1 MKTSTAVAY
10 SQLLRKI
17 AREKHE
23 QKLHAWLCEKIMP
36 HGLRKASAGILT
48 IIISEAPEI
57 PFN

>member
-1 MKTSTAVAY
+1 MQNY
-10 SQLLRKI
+10 EWNDDD
-17 AREKHE
+17 EKHD
-23 QKLHAWLCEKIMP
+23 QNLHACEKIMP